1 MWARMMLSEKLKD
14 AILMVAFAELDGP
27 PVEPHD
33 VMTRDRATMLAPRTE
48 IRFRRIAPPPRK
60 LTEDYAATV
69 AVSSAATGS
78 SFRVDFDGRSPTG
91 VARRCTPASE
101 NSTIRERAAT
111 IRPPAK
117 RIRKSCT

>member
-48 IRFRRIAPPPRK
+48 IRFKRIAPPPRK

-69 AVSSAATGS
+69 AVSNAATGS
-78 SFRVDFDGRSPTG
+78 SFRVDFHGRSPTG
-91 VARRCTPASE
+91 SAMPCTPPTHHH
-101 NSTIRERAAT
+101 TIT
-111 IRPPAK
+111 TTTP
-117 RIRKSCT
+117 T

>member
-33 VMTRDRATMLAPRTE
+33 VMTRDRATMLAPRTK
-48 IRFRRIAPPPRK
+48 IRFKRIAPPPRR
-60 LTEDYAATV
+60 LTEDYAATA

-78 SFRVDFDGRSPTG
+78 SFCVDFDGRSPAG
-91 VARRCTPASE
+91 VDSRCTPARE
-101 NSTIRERAAT
+101 NSTIKESTAT
-111 IRPPAK
+111 MTAPAK
-117 RIRKSCT
+117 SIG